1 MKLLS
6 LMAIAILFSISA
18 AKAQIANP
26 TIETVKVYG
35 NCGMCKAKIEKAAN
49 EKNVSQAEWNE
60 ETGIAIITYDAT
72 KTSKDNILKKIAL
85 VGYDSDTFKAADATY
100 KKLPGCCKYERPKKE
115 EVKN

>member
-1 MKLLS
+1 MKLLF

-26 TIETVKVYG
+26 TTDSVKVYG
-35 NCGMCKAKIEKAAN
+35 NCGMCKAKIEKAGS
-49 EKNVSQAEWNE
+49 EKNVSKAEWNE
-60 ETGIAIITYDAT
+60 ETGMAVITFDAT

-85 VGYDSDTFKAADATY
+85 VGYDSDSFKAADASY
-100 KKLPGCCKYERPKKE
+100 NKLPGCCKYDRPKKE